1 MLEEGKG
8 WRSGGKV
15 TFRGGVR
22 VQAISGAD
30 ITAPSRLCEHVIWSK
45 LRQEAG
51 CRVHCGEGVGWGHG
65 SFVPAHTRVYRGRAV
80 ACE

>member
-51 CRVHCGEGVGWGHG
+51 CRWGGAGEGSWLLHVR
-65 SFVPAHTRVYRGRAV
+65 AHTHRAP
-80 ACE
+80 AA